1 VLTSVL
7 SIPQPAH
14 SFNFRGQHNI
24 AATIATLQAG
34 AGLGASS
41 NTRVLFGGCSAGAR
55 GAMFNLDYV
64 QALLPADAQLLGF
77 LDSPMWVDIEP
88 LDPSVVS
95 LINQTQAIVPLVN
108 ATGRIGPLCA
118 AAYPDPSEHWKCFF
132 GEFRLPY
139 VTTPYLLSASQ
150 FDKYQLPYNEGG
162 APPYVGQQASYAD
175 QFQALVRG
183 TMLNLPTPN
192 QPGSA
197 VFSSA
202 CFKHCTSN
210 IPSFYGVEIG
220 GVSLKDTLRDWY
232 FGTWANG
239 VPGNGLFQPTTKV
252 TSAAQQTIESC
263 TGFGCGA
270 CHNRSKGNRGPQPPM
285 PPLPPAHTADLTV
298 TASGAPMMRT
308 PPPPAAP
315 NAAEAA
321 LEAAM
326 ASARGVKH
334 PAVSSYTQQAR
345 ASAESAQIKHLGRIV
360 LFAIA
365 LALACCLCEFCCSAR
380 RNYRPPGR
388 PVPSGGG
395 SFFGGSDAG
404 SGISLTEVGGGTKLN
419 SWASREAAEQ
429 ELLIEP
435 ARYAGV
441 AAPPQR

>member
-1 VLTSVL
+1 
-7 SIPQPAH
+7 
-14 SFNFRGQHNI
+14 
-24 AATIATLQAG
+24 
-34 AGLGASS
+34 
-41 NTRVLFGGCSAGAR
+41 
-55 GAMFNLDYV
+55 
-64 QALLPADAQLLGF
+64 
-77 LDSPMWVDIEP
+77 
-88 LDPSVVS
+88 
-95 LINQTQAIVPLVN
+95 
-108 ATGRIGPLCA
+108 
-118 AAYPDPSEHWKCFF
+118 
-132 GEFRLPY
+132 
-139 VTTPYLLSASQ
+139 
-150 FDKYQLPYNEGG
+150 
-162 APPYVGQQASYAD
+162 
-175 QFQALVRG
+175 
-183 TMLNLPTPN
+183 
-192 QPGSA
+192 
-197 VFSSA
+197 
-202 CFKHCTSN
+202 
-210 IPSFYGVEIG
+210 
-220 GVSLKDTLRDWY
+220 
-232 FGTWANG
+232 
-239 VPGNGLFQPTTKV
+239 
-252 TSAAQQTIESC
+252 
-263 TGFGCGA
+263 
-270 CHNRSKGNRGPQPPM
+270 M